1 MTDNYT
7 PYAYAANIYNKS
19 ERSSSLI
26 LGHCWA
32 RSSAEAD
39 GLARE
44 SIKTQWADH
53 TLSSELL
60 IREITDAVYR
70 AKVKDTVPESELHW
84 LDRDISMK
92 SM

>member
-1 MTDNYT
+1 MTDKYI
-7 PYAYAANIYNKS
+7 PYAYAANMYDRS
-19 ERSSSLI
+19 DHSSSLI

-32 RSSAEAD
+32 RSSAEAE

-44 SIKTQWADH
+44 SIKTQWADY

-60 IREITDAVYR
+60 IREIGNAVYQDT
-70 AKVKDTVPESELHW
+70 VKDTVPESEIHW